1 MAKISIRIASKGNN
15 NFDLSSNH
23 ITTTDFGQ
31 IQVSNFLPV
40 IPNDKIRCSLFSEA
54 RFAPMVVPTFMDVKL
69 ITRSFY
75 VPMSAIYQPFE
86 YFYTDK
92 QDASVFKT
100 MPSCT
105 NNSLA
110 SFFSNSTYGLSQR
123 VGDDVER
130 DFQFVAGGSTY
141 NYIFTEKGRLFLKL
155 VHSLGYSI
163 NWSSAD
169 TTPFSLLPIL
179 AFARVCYDYVYPS
192 QYLDGLGLTAYFKI
206 SSSSDYSALLG
217 DDTKQYTFFSKVCDL
232 LTLPYK
238 QDYFTASW
246 KNLNAPGTSVQNLT
260 KYSPDGHAVDSSGD
274 NVVMNSFGD
283 DKDKVSMYMMQLAQ
297 RMYDFVTRNNI
308 VGTRFADQL
317 FARFGIGSRKS
328 DPDMSQF
335 IGQHIQ
341 PINVI
346 DVTAMSAGQGQELGE
361 LAGKAYLQG
370 KGNLFSFDSVDE
382 FGYIISLS
390 FVMPEIGYY
399 QGRKRWTT
407 QFSRFDFVHPEFDMQ
422 MRAVRNDELF
432 ADFKSP
438 SEFSGGASYGGTPN
452 YRFSFAPTF
461 SEYKKGDDYLTGDF
475 RCSSLAR
482 NLGSYH
488 LMRDLLTP
496 SSQHP
501 LALNA
506 QFLFCQQHQFDKIFA
521 QQYVMRAP
529 LSLREVGDFGASIVC
544 YDLKPIVFVNSD
556 SEGTATYDYVCLA
569 FQNNK
574 GKFDIR
580 CYDTDVIDLD
590 EYFGIDL
597 EDDTTF
603 YEVPFTHY
611 SNGNKYQL
619 ASQGVELWI
628 HDRTANKQF
637 GQNSYTPDSTHLY
650 ELGIWVNSGST
661 YVPFVTYDDFLSNYR
676 DYIDHIYLRHRFD
689 IKASRSLQPI
699 SEEFMIEDGGKSVSV
714 DMNGNRIV

>member
-1 MAKISIRIASKGNN
+1 MAKISIKIASKGNN

-100 MPSCT
+100 LPSCT

-110 SFFSNSTYGLSQR
+110 SYFTNSLYGLTYHASD
-123 VGDDVER
+123 GMSY
-130 DFQFVAGGSTY
+130 DFQFVAGGVTY
-141 NYIFTEKGRLFLKL
+141 KYILTEKGRLFLKL
-155 VHSLGYSI
+155 IQSLGYSI
-163 NWSSAD
+163 NWSSSD
-169 TTPFSLLPIL
+169 TTSFSLLPLL

-217 DDTKQYTFFSKVCDL
+217 SSDLQYVFFEKVCNL

-246 KNLNAPGTSVQNLT
+246 KNLSVPGTSSQSVTVNSASGQVLQSSSFADPRTLIQSTGGAENISQIQLNLL
-260 KYSPDGHAVDSSGD
+260 SR
-274 NVVMNSFGD
+274 F
-283 DKDKVSMYMMQLAQ
+283 
-297 RMYDFVTRNNI
+297 YDFITRNNI
-308 VGTRFADQL
+308 VGTRYADQL

-346 DVTAMSAGQGQELGE
+346 DVTAMSASQGQELGE

-390 FVMPEIGYY
+390 FIMPEIGYY

-407 QFSRFDFVHPEFDMQ
+407 QFGRFDFVHPEFDMQ

-438 SEFSGGASYGGTPN
+438 TEYSDGSTYGGNPSN
-452 YRFSFAPTF
+452 RFSFAPNY
-461 SEYKKGDDYLTGDF
+461 SEFKKGDDYLTGDF
-475 RCSSLAR
+475 RVASLSR
-482 NLGSYH
+482 NLDSYH
-488 LMRDLLTP
+488 LMRDLNTP
-496 SSQHP
+496 SSRHP
-501 LALNA
+501 LAMNA

-521 QQYVMRAP
+521 QQYVLRVP
-529 LSLREVGDFGASIVC
+529 LSWSESTEGLVGYS
-544 YDLKPIVFVNSD
+544 
-556 SEGTATYDYVCLA
+556 GTYTLM
-569 FQNNK
+569 NN
-574 GKFDIR
+574 GKV
-580 CYDTDVIDLD
+580 VI
-590 EYFGIDL
+590 FKANN
-597 EDDTTF
+597 
-603 YEVPFTHY
+603 P
-611 SNGNKYQL
+611 QL
-619 ASQGVELWI
+619 AGDEAYYVQLYGKRDNWSALFGY
-628 HDRTANKQF
+628 RTLPEGMHESDFEIVNCTLSNFTGDHQMDISFTLYGKEITLVYSTNPLVASF
-637 GQNSYTPDSTHLY
+637 DGLSYPDIKSFFTLY
-650 ELGIWVNSGST
+650 E
-661 YVPFVTYDDFLSNYR
+661 

-699 SEEFMIEDGGKSVSV
+699 SDEFMIDDGGKSVSV